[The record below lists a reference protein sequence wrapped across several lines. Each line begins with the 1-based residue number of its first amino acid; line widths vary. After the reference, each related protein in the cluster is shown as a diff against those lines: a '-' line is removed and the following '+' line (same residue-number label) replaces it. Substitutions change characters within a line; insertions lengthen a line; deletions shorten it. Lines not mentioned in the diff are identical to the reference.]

1 MLCLTYESAYLCK
14 YMALIFFRFLLHKIP
29 EFFRLNDMLCSTYE
43 SASTR
48 RFTYGRVD
56 SIRASHPEALVWA
69 KSMLDKSKT
78 KDEKKELFKEAI
90 SKQTKIM
97 KENIFGEGENKI

>member
-1 MLCLTYESAYLCK
+1 
-14 YMALIFFRFLLHKIP
+14 
-29 EFFRLNDMLCSTYE
+29 MLCSTYE

-56 SIRASHPEALVWA
+56 SIRASHPEALAWA

-97 KENIFGEGENKI
+97 KENIFGEGENNVNFVNANQIDNLIIRQILIKKPYVSRHVFIPWADS